1 MNNQITNNKK
11 KRISKK
17 NKSSNYK
24 KNTQY
29 VSLQN
34 GRGPLHLRVWDYLDN
49 YLDLVVRENI
59 YTIELKQ
66 QIADIMGLRLLNLEE
81 MYLFTNRGAKLDDRL
96 QIIRQG
102 IQDGDQIKM
111 IMQTHEPDI
120 P

>member
-1 MNNQITNNKK
+1 
-11 KRISKK
+11 
-17 NKSSNYK
+17 
-24 KNTQY
+24 
-29 VSLQN
+29 
-34 GRGPLHLRVWDYLDN
+34 
-49 YLDLVVRENI
+49 
-59 YTIELKQ
+59 
-66 QIADIMGLRLLNLEE
+66 